1 MAAVFLR
8 YSVCHLWNFRAG
20 QQHTMADSGEG
31 DLKHL
36 DGPSAA
42 AAESCARKRPALV
55 PPLAGAAQQGGQASK
70 RGRAAAATTSN
81 AEEHGMGG
89 GPGVRSVSTETRRFD
104 LNTKTVLRQWDVAD
118 ALRELL
124 ANAEDE
130 TRLACAEAEKQLRGC
145 SLEPNHKE
153 EGDVWHVRDF
163 GRGIHYTHLTQN
175 ECPEKLSAWN
185 SEGTHMDAPDIIGCF
200 GVGLKDALAV
210 LHRNGVQIEIRSKY
224 SNISVEMST
233 KHAFE
238 DVTTLHA
245 VVSPP
250 SHPSMQGTDFVLTG
264 VKRQDVDA
272 AKAMFLRFTVPKILK
287 KVPAGSILEKSDP
300 HGRGAV
306 YFRGLKITD
315 LDERFLFSYNIRAV
329 NARLKKAMN
338 RERKSVGLTE
348 LTALIKKV
356 LLSDEDAGGNEEVAR
371 IVCENLV
378 SKGQSEDCYELKWK
392 DIKVHYIQEQAKR
405 SAAAEQEHRE
415 ALRKS
420 EAALVSQ
427 TRAAREAEE
436 AAMQA
441 KMKQAQ
447 QQKALHLQE
456 LAAEQHLR
464 VQEQLAAAELAG
476 RAAEAEQLRQKEEQA
491 RVAMRAK
498 EAAAKIAKEDCIEAE
513 KLRFAKEADE
523 KRKAAELRKS
533 KEKEAQIAA
542 TNKKGGSVM
551 FATPD
556 EGQDTSLR
564 QLYAQAKR
572 SHKLVVIDKS
582 KLDAAVQ
589 DAKRRGD
596 TVLTFQEYCRDVRN
610 EFKPQFIQES
620 ELSESERSV
629 WARKDAILELVGGRP
644 KCVKHIHITETI
656 NPFQPCVG
664 LWRRKDGTI
673 LIARKQLK
681 DFVKFAGTL
690 IHEAAHAESGAADET
705 SAFEHQL
712 TRWLGVLASQ
722 CTLEE

>member
-1 MAAVFLR
+1 
-8 YSVCHLWNFRAG
+8 
-20 QQHTMADSGEG
+20 MADSGEG

-36 DGPSAA
+36 DGPSA

-55 PPLAGAAQQGGQASK
+55 PPLAGAAQQAGQASK

-81 AEEHGMGG
+81 AEEHGMGD
-89 GPGVRSVSTETRRFD
+89 GPGVRRVSTETRRFD
-104 LNTKTVLRQWDVAD
+104 LNTKTVLGQWDVAD

-130 TRLACAEAEKQLRGC
+130 TRLACAEAGC
-145 SLEPNHKE
+145 SLEPE

-175 ECPEKLSAWN
+175 ECPEKKKAWN
-185 SEGTHMDAPDIIGCF
+185 SGGTHMDAPDIIGCF

-272 AKAMFLRFTVPKILK
+272 AKAMFLRFTVPKTLK

-329 NARLKKAMN
+329 NASLKKAMN

-356 LLSDEDAGGNEEVAR
+356 LLSDEDAGGNEEVTR
-371 IVCENLV
+371 IVCDNLV
-378 SKGQSEDCYELKWK
+378 NTGQSEDCYELKWK
-392 DIKVHYIQEQAKR
+392 DIKVHYIQEQTKR

-415 ALRKS
+415 ALRKN
-420 EAALVSQ
+420 EAALVLQS
-427 TRAAREAEE
+427 RAAREAAD

-441 KMKQAQ
+441 KRKREQ
-447 QQKALHLQE
+447 QQKALDLQE
-456 LAAEQHLR
+456 LAEEEHLR

-476 RAAEAEQLRQKEEQA
+476 RAAEAEQLRQEEEQA
-491 RVAMRAK
+491 RAAVRAK
-498 EAAAKIAKEDCIEAE
+498 EDAAKIAEEERIEAE
-513 KLRFAKEADE
+513 KLRLEKEAEE
-523 KRKAAELRKS
+523 KLRADELRKS

-542 TNKKGGSVM
+542 TNKKGASVM
-551 FATPD
+551 FCTPD

-564 QLYAQAKR
+564 QLYAQANR
-572 SHKLVVIDKS
+572 SHQLVVIDKS

-596 TVLTFQEYCRDVRN
+596 TVLTFQEYCRDVHN

-644 KCVKHIHITETI
+644 KRVKHIRITETI
-656 NPFQPCVG
+656 NPFRPCVG
-664 LWRRKDGTI
+664 LWRPKDGTI
-673 LIARKQLK
+673 LIARQQLK

-690 IHEAAHAESGAADET
+690 IHEAAHAKSGAADET

-712 TRWLGVLASQ
+712 THWLGVLASQ